1 MIRKITLSLL
11 AATLALGHAAAQTDD
26 TTCSDML
33 PVRDGKTLL
42 PGNARFFVGA
52 DFDTFFDNR
61 EYKEMGG
68 FSPSCTY
75 FSATLVAYGGLQ
87 WDRRNSIAVGI
98 DLTQD
103 FGDGA
108 KFLTDVKPVFFYSFR
123 SQRVLASAGI
133 IPNAQYLGRFSE
145 LFFDNSEWFYD
156 NKIAGVL
163 SHYRGRS
170 GFVEFSI
177 DWKGMQSPKIRE
189 RFRIL
194 TDGEWRKGAFYGGY
208 VFSMLHMANSADPE
222 IQEGVVENLTANPYV
237 GFRGGRTW
245 HFDVQAGFVQ
255 SIQRDRK
262 ADRSYRPAG
271 GELALSVERWGLQLS
286 NRLYFG
292 DNQMP
297 MYAQYGSLVYSG
309 SPLYAT
315 TEKFYNRTAIEFNRR
330 FFNDTVGIRAGIV
343 LHYDGVGM
351 GTQQL
356 LQVDVRLQKSFE
368 KRRQTH

>member
-1 MIRKITLSLL
+1 MIRKLTLSVLVAV
-11 AATLALGHAAAQTDD
+11 AALCHAAAQTDD

-33 PVRDGKTLL
+33 PVRDGLTLA
-42 PGNARFFVGA
+42 PRGARFFAGA

-61 EYKEMGG
+61 EYKATGG
-68 FSPSCTY
+68 FSPSRTY
-75 FSATLVAYGGLQ
+75 FSATLVLYGGLQ
-87 WDRRNSIAVGI
+87 WDERNSIAAGI

-108 KFLTDVKPVFFYSFR
+108 KFLSDVKPVFFYSYR

-133 IPNAQYLGRFSE
+133 IPNAQLLGRFSE

-163 SHYRGRS
+163 AHYRGKS
-170 GFVEFSI
+170 GFVEFAI
-177 DWKGMQSPKIRE
+177 DWKGMQSPDIRE

-194 TDGEWRKGAFYGGY
+194 TDGEWRKGSFYGGY

-222 IQEGVVENLTANPYV
+222 VQEGVVENLTANPYV
-237 GFRGGRTW
+237 GFRGGRRW
-245 HFDVQAGFVQ
+245 HFDVRAGLVQ
-255 SIQRDRK
+255 SIQRERK
-262 ADRSYRPAG
+262 ADRSYRPTG
-271 GELALSVERWGLQLS
+271 GEVALSVERWGLSLD

-297 MYAQYGSLVYSG
+297 MYAQFGSLVYSG
-309 SPLYAT
+309 SPFYST
-315 TEKFYNRTAIEFNRR
+315 TGKIYNRTALEFNRR
-330 FFNDTVGIRAGIV
+330 FFNDTVGVRAGIV
-343 LHYDGVGM
+343 FHYDGAGL

-368 KRRQTH
+368 KRR